1 MTRRIALVVLVAL
14 ALAACNRAAEPELT
28 TTVPSETTTTAA
40 GGTTTTSGAD
50 TTTTLAGQPVTEYEI
65 VARSSSSDG
74 ETLYVVV
81 PPGGYTDTDLE
92 GFVRDLYEATPG
104 LWELHVF
111 DDASGADALLTEEA
125 ERTAE
130 DEQALETHWLVSL
143 VEASVIRFQGPFADS
158 GEFLI
163 GS

>member
-1 MTRRIALVVLVAL
+1 MTRRIALIALVAL
-14 ALAACNRAAEPELT
+14 TLAACNRAAEPELT
-28 TTVPSETTTTAA
+28 TTVPSETTTTTA
-40 GGTTTTSGAD
+40 GPTTTAGD
-50 TTTTLAGQPVTEYEI
+50 TTTTLAGEPVSEYEI
-65 VARSSSSDG
+65 VARSSSPDG

-81 PPGGYTDTDLE
+81 PPAGYTDTDLE

-111 DDASGADALLTEEA
+111 DDASGADALLTDEA
-125 ERTAE
+125 ERTAD
-130 DEQALETHWLVSL
+130 DEQALATHWLVSL
-143 VEASVIRFQGPFADS
+143 IEASVIRFQGPFADS

>member
-1 MTRRIALVVLVAL
+1 MTRRIALAVLLAL
-14 ALAACNRAAEPELT
+14 TLAACNRAAEPELT
-28 TTVPSETTTTAA
+28 TTAPPETTTTTAI
-40 GGTTTTSGAD
+40 TTTTPGD
-50 TTTTLAGQPVTEYEI
+50 TTTTLAGEPVSEYEI
-65 VARSSSSDG
+65 VARSSSADG
-74 ETLYVVV
+74 ETLYVVI

-111 DDASGADALLTEEA
+111 DDASGADALLTDEA
-125 ERTAE
+125 ERTAG
-130 DEQALETHWLVSL
+130 DEAALENHWLVSI

>member
-1 MTRRIALVVLVAL
+1 MTRRIALVALVAL
-14 ALAACNRAAEPELT
+14 TLAACNRAAEPELT
-28 TTVPSETTTTAA
+28 TTAPSETTTTAPSE
-40 GGTTTTSGAD
+40 TTTTTAGDA
-50 TTTTLAGQPVTEYEI
+50 TTTLAGEPVSDYEI

-74 ETLYVVV
+74 ETLYVVI

-104 LWELHVF
+104 MWELHVF
-111 DDASGADALLTEEA
+111 DDASGADALLTDEA
-125 ERTAE
+125 ERTAD
-130 DEQALETHWLVSL
+130 DEQALATHWLVSL